1 MKNHYSIVLI
11 DDHALVRAG
20 IRSLIDD
27 LEGFDVCAEGSSVD
41 EAMSLIETHR
51 PELLLLDIALKGG
64 SGLDVLAQL
73 ESLEESQ
80 RPLVIVMSMYTS
92 RDFVVGAIRAG
103 ARGYL
108 PKEAA
113 SVELELALQRVIQ
126 GDVYLSASVTENV
139 LQPLY
144 GNQNPPAEA
153 KQSLTPRQ
161 KEILVYIAKGYST
174 KEIAWSL
181 TISPKTVEAHR
192 MQMMERLNIKD
203 IPNLV
208 IYAIRQGLVS
218 I

>member
-1 MKNHYSIVLI
+1 MSSGDYSIVLI

-20 IRSLIDD
+20 IRVLIEE
-27 LEGFDVCAEGSSVD
+27 LPGFTVRAEGSSVA
-41 EAMSLIETHR
+41 EARQLLALHQPDI
-51 PELLLLDIALKGG
+51 LLLDLALKDG
-64 SGLDVLAQL
+64 SGLDVLKSL
-73 ESLEESQ
+73 ESERIIG
-80 RPLVIVMSMYTS
+80 RPWVIILSMYTS

-113 SVELELALQRVIQ
+113 SVELELALQKVVN
-126 GDVYLSASVTENV
+126 GDLYLSAGVTEEV

-144 GNQNPPAEA
+144 GNGSETIPP
-153 KQSLTPRQ
+153 SLTPRQ
-161 KEILVYIAKGYST
+161 QEILIFIAQGLST
-174 KEIAWSL
+174 KEIAWRL
-181 TISPKTVEAHR
+181 GISPKTVEAHR
-192 MQMMERLNIKD
+192 LQMMERLNIKD